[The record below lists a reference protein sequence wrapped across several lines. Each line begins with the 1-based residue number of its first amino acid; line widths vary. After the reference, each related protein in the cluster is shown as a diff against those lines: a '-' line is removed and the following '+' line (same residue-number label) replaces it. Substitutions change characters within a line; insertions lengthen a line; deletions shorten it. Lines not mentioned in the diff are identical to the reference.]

1 MDVTDEKEVESLVA
15 EAVRW
20 GGKLDIYV
28 NNAGDL
34 ASGGVLKSTESGSC
48 SVQSFG

>member
-1 MDVTDEKEVESLVA
+1 MQVDVTDEKQVERLVD

-34 ASGGVLKSTESGSC
+34 AAGGVLKSTESGS
-48 SVQSFG
+48 